1 MPGKRYGRN
10 KAKQNKAKQPAANNN
25 NNWLRR
31 FQKAVTDHV
40 LDFADQTVL
49 HGPKYFINRGT
60 ITGGEDAKT
69 GEAVSL
75 KMSRFDRFVC

>member
-10 KAKQNKAKQPAANNN
+10 KAKQPAANNN
-25 NNWLRR
+25 HNWLRR
-31 FQKAVTDHV
+31 FQKAVTDHFV
-40 LDFADQTVL
+40 DFADQTVL
-49 HGPKYFINRGT
+49 HGPKYFVNRGT